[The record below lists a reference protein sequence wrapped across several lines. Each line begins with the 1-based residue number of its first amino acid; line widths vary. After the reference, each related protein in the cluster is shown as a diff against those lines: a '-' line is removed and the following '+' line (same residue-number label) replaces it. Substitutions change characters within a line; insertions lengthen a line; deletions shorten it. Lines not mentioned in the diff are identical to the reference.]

1 MTKLS
6 GRNAYDNSGNSKTD
20 PTGTTNYTWEF
31 ENRRKRESG
40 DEKAG
45 KRGQTG
51 RSLMKGIATQ
61 ESYYRA
67 RYYDPQTGRLISE
80 DPTEL
85 DGGDINFYRYA
96 SNNSINLIDPFGW
109 SPRGGDNWWGHNDR
123 DFQRWYHRCWKLPG
137 DRDANKGEI
146 IEAYEEWLRRGSPKD
161 GKCWGD
167 PEPKTCPEKQP
178 KYPPVPIPIVGPLLD
193 KLTDPIVGWVDDV
206 LDDLKHIYPPKPRP
220 IRGPVPVPIPIL
232 VPVFP

>member
-1 MTKLS
+1 VATLPSIVCGRDKLAS
-6 GRNAYDNSGNSKTD
+6 S
-20 PTGTTNYTWEF
+20 
-31 ENRRKRESG
+31 
-40 DEKAG
+40 
-45 KRGQTG
+45 
-51 RSLMKGIATQ
+51 
-61 ESYYRA
+61 SYYRA
-67 RYYDPQTGRLISE
+67 RYYDPQTGRFISE

-96 SNNSINLIDPFGW
+96 SNNSINLVDPFGW

-137 DRDANKGEI
+137 DRDATKGEI
-146 IEAYEEWLRRGSPKD
+146 IEAYDEWLRRGSPKD

-167 PEPKTCPEKQP
+167 PEPKACPEKQP

-206 LDDLKHIYPPKPRP
+206 LDDLKHIYPPRPRP
-220 IRGPVPVPIPIL
+220 IGGPVPVPIPIL